1 MSSKWS
7 LIQVIGVVVAAL
19 LVFGVFSL
27 VTAGIIFSIVVGADT
42 RLTVDELEWEVW
54 ELREDNAELEAEV
67 ATLKALMAEPH
78 ERLERLETSDK
89 AFVNTVCGLDA
100 WARDLTGLFVRDV
113 AEMQMEFDALS
124 EEEKDFML
132 EDEEIRGLFALASY
146 LDTPNVC
153 EKADPGWM
161 LVE

>member
-1 MSSKWS
+1 MSTKWS
-7 LIQVIGVVVAAL
+7 PIQVVGVVVAVL
-19 LVFGVFSL
+19 LVLGVFSL

-42 RLTVDELEWEVW
+42 RLTVDELQWEVW
-54 ELREDNAELEAEV
+54 ELREDNAELQAEV
-67 ATLKALMAEPH
+67 ATLKVLTAEPH

-100 WARDLTGLFVRDV
+100 WARTLMGLFVRDV
-113 AEMQMEFDALS
+113 AEMEMEFEALP
-124 EEEKDFML
+124 EEEKDLLL
-132 EDEEIRGLFALASY
+132 EDEEVRGLFALASY

-153 EKADPGWM
+153 EKADPDWM